1 MRIFASF
8 RNKGKPESDK
18 IISKRNYGPRTVHS
32 IGDVIIEKIL
42 LFGNTLVTG
51 NHVIYEMTDFRA

>member
-8 RNKGKPESDK
+8 RNKGKTESDK
-18 IISKRNYGPRTVHS
+18 IISKRNYGSRPVHS
-32 IGDVIIEKIL
+32 IGDVVVEKIL
-42 LFGNTLVTG
+42 LFDNSLVTG